1 MKRQTKGQDSL
12 VRRSKKEDLDLKYQL
27 KKYDVMN
34 NLVLNT
40 LQDSLTHFREG
51 NFENIDEEV
60 LCGELAQILIDNTNF
75 SKKNL
80 GEVDSYDY
88 KKTIFFDYKSACFKI
103 LDGLKRGILLDNEN
117 NTLLLHK
124 QRCDEILKDKDSI
137 VEYYKERF
145 CVTNIFGD
153 NEITTEL
160 KHVPLLKR
168 EYEVYIER
176 HGFPEGAIFDNE
188 LLAAII
194 KELIDSG
201 ELDENYCQ

>member
-1 MKRQTKGQDSL
+1 MKRQKKGQDLL

-80 GEVDSYDY
+80 GDVDSYDY

-103 LDGLKRGILLDNEN
+103 LDGLEKGLELDQKNKG
-117 NTLLLHK
+117 LKLRVD
-124 QRCDEILKDKDSI
+124 RCDEILKDQESI
-137 VEYYKERF
+137 KKYLLERF
-145 CVTNIFGD
+145 GGMNIFGD
-153 NEITTEL
+153 KIEAEL
-160 KHVPLLKR
+160 KVYPKLKKQ
-168 EYEVYIER
+168 YQVYVDR

-188 LLAAII
+188 LLAGII
-194 KELIDSG
+194 KELKDSG